1 MGDKLDLPYN
11 GYDVISKILHAYAL
25 CGSKPVSLD
34 EVASKAGMDRTVVS
48 RNNGFLSSL
57 GLISGGK
64 SKILT
69 EQGRAIAI
77 ALGHDLDEDIV
88 QAWRKI
94 ILASPAMQAVLDMIQ
109 VQKTVAVDVLPAK
122 IAATL
127 GAPDSTMT
135 RTGTNTL
142 VEILKKSG
150 LLVESEEKYSLVTEA
165 LAPGSKIDTENI
177 SGSTL
182 PGTSGAP
189 MDAKTQ
195 PLQETYISKVSGHF
209 PIHVN
214 IELHLP
220 ASSEQSVYDA
230 IFKSIREN
238 LIPE

>member
-1 MGDKLDLPYN
+1 MSDKLDLPGS

-25 CGSKPVSLD
+25 CGNSLVSLD
-34 EVASKAGMDRTVVS
+34 EVASKAGMAKTLVS
-48 RNNGFLSSL
+48 KNNGFLSSM

-69 EQGRAIAI
+69 DQGRTLAI
-77 ALGHDLDEDIV
+77 ALGHDLDEDIS
-88 QAWRKI
+88 QAWKKI
-94 ILASPAMQAVLDMIQ
+94 ILESPAMKAVLDMIQ
-109 VQKTVAVDVLPAK
+109 VQKAITVNALPAK
-122 IAATL
+122 IASTL
-127 GAPDSTMT
+127 GAPDSPMT

-150 LLVESEEKYSLVTEA
+150 LLIESDGKYSIIAEVPKPITPIETEPLA
-165 LAPGSKIDTENI
+165 APGPLLKNDSLSTTRPQPGQESPVSKI
-177 SGSTL
+177 
-182 PGTSGAP
+182 
-189 MDAKTQ
+189 
-195 PLQETYISKVSGHF
+195 SGHF

-238 LIPE
+238 LIS